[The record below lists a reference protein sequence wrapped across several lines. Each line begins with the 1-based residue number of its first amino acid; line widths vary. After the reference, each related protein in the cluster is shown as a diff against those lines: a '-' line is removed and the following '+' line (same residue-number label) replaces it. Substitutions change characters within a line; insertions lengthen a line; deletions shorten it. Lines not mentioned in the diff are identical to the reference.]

1 MSHECPAPRCR
12 EQVTRSRLMC
22 REHWYALPAPLRSA
36 INETWRN
43 RKRNGLAAWSA
54 NVLAAKSYLAGT
66 SVDG

>member
-1 MSHECPAPRCR
+1 
-12 EQVTRSRLMC
+12 MC